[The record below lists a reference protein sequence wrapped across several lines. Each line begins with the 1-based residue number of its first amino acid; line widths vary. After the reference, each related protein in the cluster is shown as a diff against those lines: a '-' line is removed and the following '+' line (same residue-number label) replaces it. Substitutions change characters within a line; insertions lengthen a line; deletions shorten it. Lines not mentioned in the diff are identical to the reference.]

1 MVTAQ
6 IYWLTLMFPF
16 LIQGC
21 DPIVDGTDPYTYM
34 DKTKLKID
42 GVELQNNGSY
52 TCTLTFTLGGV
63 TGNVSETIDAW
74 VRG

>member
-1 MVTAQ
+1 M
-6 IYWLTLMFPF
+6 
-16 LIQGC
+16 
-21 DPIVDGTDPYTYM
+21 DGTDPYTYM

-63 TGNVSETIDAW
+63 TGSVSETIDAW